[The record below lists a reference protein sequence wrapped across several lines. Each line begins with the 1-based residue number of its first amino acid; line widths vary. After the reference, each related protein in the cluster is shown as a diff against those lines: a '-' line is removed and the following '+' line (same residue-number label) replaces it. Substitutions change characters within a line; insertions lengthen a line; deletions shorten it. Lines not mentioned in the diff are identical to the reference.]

1 MNSKLR
7 SVIQYLV
14 TIAVTGLLV
23 WLSLRGINAGEGQD
37 TADLIWS
44 VWAKSNKGYLILM
57 AVILVVSHILRA
69 ERWRMLLEP
78 SGNRG
83 TLGNSFLS
91 VMVGYLVNL
100 AIPRG
105 GEVSRCYNLFKLE
118 KTPVEVS
125 FGTVVVE
132 RLVDVI
138 CMLILVFI
146 SFVAEWEKL
155 ALFMN
160 TLDFSGS
167 GGKRRFSPLMLIAIV
182 GVIGIAVL
190 IYILR
195 NNPRFRKLLNGFKEG
210 FLGIFKLRN
219 KWLFILLSLMIWG
232 MYFLMSYTV
241 MFAFEETAQLGVR
254 AVLTIFAIGA
264 IAMAAPLPGGAG
276 SYHLLLPMG
285 LVSLYAMN
293 RADAVAF
300 VFIFHAWQTLVLAFF
315 GVVCLLISLWI
326 IRWKN
331 QRTRS
336 EQFQTQEKK

>member
-1 MNSKLR
+1 MNSRLR
-7 SVIQYLV
+7 SVLQYLV
-14 TIAVTGLLV
+14 TIAITGLLV
-23 WLSLRGINAGEGQD
+23 WLSLRGIKGGDGQD

-44 VWAKSNKGYLILM
+44 VWAKSNKVYLLLMGAILM
-57 AVILVVSHILRA
+57 LSHILRA

-83 TLGNSFLS
+83 TFANSFLS

-118 KTPVEVS
+118 ETPVEVS

-132 RLVDVI
+132 RLVDVV
-138 CMLILVFI
+138 CMLTLVFV

-155 ALFMN
+155 ETFIN

-167 GGKRRFSPLMLIAIV
+167 GTKPKFSPLIIVLIA
-182 GVIGIAVL
+182 GVIGVVVL
-190 IYILR
+190 IYFLR

-210 FLGIFKLRN
+210 FLAIFRLRN
-219 KWLFILLSLMIWG
+219 KWLFIFLSITIWIL
-232 MYFLMSYTV
+232 YFLMSYTV
-241 MFAFEETAQLGVR
+241 MFAFDETAQLGIR
-254 AVLTIFAIGA
+254 AVLTIFALGA

-300 VFIFHAWQTLVLAFF
+300 VFIFHAWQTIVLAFF
-315 GVVCLLISLWI
+315 GVVCLLISLWK

-331 QRTRS
+331 QQTRS
-336 EQFQTQEKK
+336 EQLQMQEKK

>member
-1 MNSKLR
+1 MNPKLK
-7 SVIQYLV
+7 SVLQYLI
-14 TIAVTGLLV
+14 TIAITGVLV
-23 WLSLRGINAGEGQD
+23 WLSLRGINAGEGHD

-44 VWAKSNKGYLILM
+44 TWTKSNKIYLILM
-57 AVILVVSHILRA
+57 AGVLLLSHVLRA

-78 SGNRG
+78 SGNKG

-155 ALFMN
+155 KMFMDSLN
-160 TLDFSGS
+160 IGGS
-167 GGKRRFSPLMLIAIV
+167 GGGTKLKFSPLMLIVIF
-182 GVIGIAVL
+182 GVIGVVAL
-190 IYILR
+190 IYFLR
-195 NNPRFRKLLNGFKEG
+195 NNPRFKKLLAGFKDG
-210 FLGIFKLRN
+210 FLAIFKLKN
-219 KWLFILLSLMIWG
+219 KWLFIGYSIAIWG
-232 MYFLMSYTV
+232 LYFLMSYTV
-241 MFAFEETAQLGVR
+241 MFAFDETAHLGMR

-315 GVVCLLISLWI
+315 GVMCLLISLWI

-331 QRTRS
+331 QQIKS
-336 EQFQTQEKK
+336 V

>member
-1 MNSKLR
+1 MNSKLK
-7 SVIQYLV
+7 SVLQYLV
-14 TIAVTGLLV
+14 TIGITIVLV
-23 WLSLRGINAGEGQD
+23 WLSLRGINAGGD
-37 TADLIWS
+37 MIWTAWT
-44 VWAKSNKGYLILM
+44 KSNKGYLLLM
-57 AVILVVSHILRA
+57 AALLMISHMFRA

-78 SGNRG
+78 SGHKG
-83 TLGNSFLS
+83 TYANSFLS

-138 CMLILVFI
+138 CMLLLVFI
-146 SFVAEWEKL
+146 SFVVEWDKL
-155 ALFMN
+155 EVFMSS
-160 TLDFSGS
+160 LDFSG
-167 GGKRRFSPLMLIAIV
+167 GGTKPKFSPLMLIVVA
-182 GVIGIAVL
+182 GVIAVVLL
-190 IYILR
+190 IYFLR
-195 NNPRFRKLLNGFKEG
+195 NNPRFKKLLNGFKEG
-210 FLGIFKLRN
+210 FLAIFRLRN
-219 KWLFILLSLMIWG
+219 KWLFVAYSIIIWG
-232 MYFLMSYTV
+232 LYFLMSYSV
-241 MFAFEETAQLGVR
+241 MFAFEETTHLGIR

-315 GVVCLLISLWI
+315 GVVALLISLWI

-331 QRTRS
+331 Q
-336 EQFQTQEKK
+336 QTKSA

>member
-1 MNSKLR
+1 MNSKLK
-7 SVIQYLV
+7 SVLQYLV
-14 TIAVTGLLV
+14 TIAITVLLV

-44 VWAKSNKGYLILM
+44 VWTKANKSYLILM
-57 AVILVVSHILRA
+57 GVTLLISHVLRA

-83 TLGNSFLS
+83 TLSNSFLS

-155 ALFMN
+155 EVFMN

-167 GGKRRFSPLMLIAIV
+167 GSKPRVSPLMIV
-182 GVIGIAVL
+182 AVIGVAAVVAL
-190 IYILR
+190 IYFLR

-210 FLGIFKLRN
+210 FLAIFKLRN
-219 KWLFILLSLMIWG
+219 KWLFVFYSMAIWG
-232 MYFLMSYTV
+232 LYFLMSYTV
-241 MFAFEETAQLGVR
+241 MFAFDETTHLGIR

-315 GVVCLLISLWI
+315 GVVCLMISLWL
-326 IRWKN
+326 IRIKN
-331 QRTRS
+331 QRDGKVSR
-336 EQFQTQEKK
+336 